1 MAALTPTLMT
11 TTLARLAA
19 VALLA
24 AAPGLAC
31 AQATGSFDCL
41 ARAAAP
47 CAPGVAVVS
56 GMAVGAEAPAAVDLQ
71 RASTFEAARNG
82 QALTLSSTATPALF
96 AVPAAVVVGAPD
108 AALPSSVP
116 EPSAYVLML
125 AGLAALVFMAR
136 RRRN

>member
-1 MAALTPTLMT
+1 MT
-11 TTLARLAA
+11 STLARIVA

-24 AAPGLAC
+24 AAPGLVC

-47 CAPGVAVVS
+47 CAPGATVAPALADGV
-56 GMAVGAEAPAAVDLQ
+56 ELLAAVDLQ
-71 RASTFEAARNG
+71 RASSFETARNG
-82 QALTLSSTATPALF
+82 QALTLSSTATPALS
-96 AVPAAVVVGAPD
+96 AVPAAVVGGAPQ

-116 EPSAYVLML
+116 EPSAYALML
-125 AGLAALVFMAR
+125 AGLAAVGFMAR